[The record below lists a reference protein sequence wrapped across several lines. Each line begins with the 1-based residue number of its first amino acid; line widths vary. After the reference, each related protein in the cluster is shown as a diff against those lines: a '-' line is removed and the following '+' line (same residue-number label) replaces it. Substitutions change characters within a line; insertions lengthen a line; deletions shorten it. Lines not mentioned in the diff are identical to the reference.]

1 MSNMTQKHQMS
12 LTPPEHH
19 WLGIIVTRPRSHTST
34 SWGRNNKRQFSTSI
48 SHVFRAM
55 SQKDFLYFLKRL
67 LILKIRYFPNQS
79 LCGFLAYILARPYY
93 ILEFFVMILYS
104 AQTTLWYYYIC
115 SGCVTS
121 EPCHKSIFLM
131 SQLFSIDIFSY
142 CSYQMPL
149 LFLQLFFL
157 PFGLFFLLLSH

>member
-48 SHVFRAM
+48 SHVFSAM

-93 ILEFFVMILYS
+93 RYPGILCDDIILSTNYTVILLHLQWLCDFR
-104 AQTTLWYYYIC
+104 A
-115 SGCVTS
+115 
-121 EPCHKSIFLM
+121 M
-131 SQLFSIDIFSY
+131 SQKY
-142 CSYQMPL
+142 
-149 LFLQLFFL
+149 FLDVTVVFDWHL
-157 PFGLFFLLLSH
+157 